1 MEFAANLQSMRE
13 GFDPSLRPQQCKS
26 VSSPAVLESPAR
38 PGIAL
43 GIGTAC
49 SLSQRN
55 HFYFSLLRRRPGFL
69 TPKYWR
75 DIQQS
80 RRVTAWPAPC
90 PCWGTHQE
98 TPLQRHG
105 TCPSAR
111 EKPRGR
117 SEVHIFLW
125 GKHLRP
131 ATETASGEPRQ
142 LCRMGHIC
150 TQVTAVQLLQYLQTL

>member
-1 MEFAANLQSMRE
+1 MEFAANLQSVRE
-13 GFDPSLRPQQCKS
+13 GFDLSLRPQQCKS
-26 VSSPAVLESPAR
+26 VGSPAVLESPAR
-38 PGIAL
+38 PGIAP

-69 TPKYWR
+69 TPKYRR

-80 RRVTAWPAPC
+80 RRVAARPAPC
-90 PCWGTHQE
+90 PCQGTHRA

-105 TCPSAR
+105 TCPGAR

-117 SEVHIFLW
+117 SKVHIFLR
-125 GKHLRP
+125 GKHLRQPQKQRRENP
-131 ATETASGEPRQ
+131 ASCAGWGTSAHG
-142 LCRMGHIC
+142 
-150 TQVTAVQLLQYLQTL
+150 

>member
-1 MEFAANLQSMRE
+1 MRE
-13 GFDPSLRPQQCKS
+13 GFDLSLRPQQCKS
-26 VSSPAVLESPAR
+26 VGSPAVLESPAR
-38 PGIAL
+38 PGIAP

-49 SLSQRN
+49 PLSQRN

-80 RRVTAWPAPC
+80 RCVTVRPAPC
-90 PCWGTHQE
+90 PCQGTRGE

-105 TCPSAR
+105 TCPGAR
-111 EKPRGR
+111 EKPQRR
-117 SEVHIFLW
+117 SKVRIFLW

-131 ATETASGEPRQ
+131 ATETASGETSQ
-142 LCRMGHIC
+142 LCGMGHIC
-150 TQVTAVQLLQYLQTL
+150 TRVTAVQLLQHLQTL